1 MDGVLVGR
9 ESLFPYE
16 VMKMAERIESHEK
29 EAFVAEKEKTDKK

>member
-16 VMKMAERIESHEK
+16 IVKMMNLFEERAEWEQNNQ
-29 EAFVAEKEKTDKK
+29 

>member
-16 VMKMAERIESHEK
+16 IVKMMNILEEHATLESR
-29 EAFVAEKEKTDKK
+29 A